1 MYLSDLILEAT
12 TPDNWTVRAPLIWSD
27 PIYGAITVPVGFSS
41 DLASIP
47 RALRSLEAFDPNGI
61 SRRPAVTHDWLYGG
75 DRSRGKEWAD
85 AFLRAALLAEG
96 MGEDLAYTYWLAV
109 HEFGLAAWNGDKA
122 LAAAWARGPLTD
134 DQKRSAIGRVAG
146 SD

>member
-12 TPDNWTVRAPLIWSD
+12 TPDEWTVRAPLIWSD
-27 PIYGAITVPVGFSS
+27 PIFGHIEVPVGFQT

-47 RALRSLEAFDPNGI
+47 RALRGLEAFDPNGI

-75 DRSRGKEWAD
+75 DRSHGKGFAD
-85 AFLRAALLAEG
+85 SFLRAALKVEGMAPELAEV
-96 MGEDLAYTYWLAV
+96 YYLAV
-109 HEFGLAAWNGDKA
+109 HDFGLAAWNGDRA
-122 LAAAWARGPLTD
+122 TAAVWARGPLTD

-146 SD
+146 AD